1 LAADAAAYNRLVGD
15 DERTTVTT
23 LCAYCDVFHQSTVG
37 EGTTF
42 RLELPIARARRRNA
56 LPSISTCRRCEF
68 R

>member
-42 RLELPIARARRRNA
+42 RLELPIARARRR
-56 LPSISTCRRCEF
+56 
-68 R
+68 